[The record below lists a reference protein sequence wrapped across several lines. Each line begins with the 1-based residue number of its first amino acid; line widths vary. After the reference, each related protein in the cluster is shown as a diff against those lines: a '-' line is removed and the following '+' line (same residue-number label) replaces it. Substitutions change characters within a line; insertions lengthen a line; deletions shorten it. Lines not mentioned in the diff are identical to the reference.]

1 VTTTTGL
8 CGRAHD
14 QTGQDNTGA
23 TLSRVVLH
31 LARSHDF
38 PQGSEA
44 HGYEIFAPLTAAGR
58 LDAEAWKSMRDRCT
72 VRRFWAA
79 EHDRRGV
86 LVHRAGGAEGATW
99 LIDYDRTT
107 YADDEAGYRLGSHA
121 FVEGEYVSIRD
132 EDGGLHTFKVASV
145 RSV

>member
-1 VTTTTGL
+1 VTTPTGL
-8 CGRAHD
+8 CGRAHS
-14 QTGQDNTGA
+14 QTAQEKTSA
-23 TLSRVVLH
+23 TLSRIVLH

-38 PQGSEA
+38 PQGSDA
-44 HGYEIFAPLTAAGR
+44 HGYEIVAPLTESGR
-58 LDAEAWKSMRDRCT
+58 LDAEAWKDIRTQCT
-72 VRRFWAA
+72 VRRFWGA
-79 EHDRRGV
+79 ERERRGF

-121 FVEGEYVSIRD
+121 LVEGEYVSIRD

-145 RSV
+145 RPA